1 MKRRSPFSLFN
12 PKKGT
17 MDSTRDNASE
27 GTSQVNAESPSHS
40 TLNQRTH
47 NTPPNILPSSH
58 ATGVRSQNKGSA
70 TTKRSSLGLVLV
82 CLVAGFFGGWVGSE
96 RNISN
101 RNISMSDLSDRQQ
114 IVLTESQVITDIAKS
129 VGESVVSITSTT
141 QVQRNSF
148 FFGPTTQ
155 EAEGAGTGII
165 INEDGLI
172 LTNKH
177 VVPEGTSSVTVTL
190 SDGTELDDVE
200 VIGRGRQS
208 EDIAFLKIKD
218 KKDKTLKAAKIGIS
232 SDMKVGDKVIAIGN
246 AKGRFQNTV
255 TEGIV
260 SGTGRSIEAGDQS
273 GASEELYNL
282 IQTDAA
288 INPGNSGGPLVN
300 INGEIIGINTA
311 IDGDAQGIGFAI
323 PIDDVKSLITSVS
336 EKGKLIR
343 PYLGV
348 HYVNITDDY
357 AYQFNLSVKRGAYL
371 APSARTSNGGTGQ
384 NPVIKDS
391 PAEKA
396 GLKEKDIITKVN
408 DITIDEN
415 HILSSVLGT
424 FNAGD
429 KIKLTI
435 VRDGSEQTIEVT
447 LGEAPQS

>member
-1 MKRRSPFSLFN
+1 L
-12 PKKGT
+12 
-17 MDSTRDNASE
+17 
-27 GTSQVNAESPSHS
+27 
-40 TLNQRTH
+40 
-47 NTPPNILPSSH
+47 
-58 ATGVRSQNKGSA
+58 TG
-70 TTKRSSLGLVLV
+70 
-82 CLVAGFFGGWVGSE
+82 
-96 RNISN
+96 
-101 RNISMSDLSDRQQ
+101 M
-114 IVLTESQVITDIAKS
+114 QVITDIAKS
-129 VGESVVSITSTT
+129 VGESVVSINATT

-155 EAEGAGTGII
+155 EAVGAGTGII

-177 VVPEGTSSVTVTL
+177 VIPDGTSSLSVTL
-190 SDGTELDDVE
+190 SDGTELTDIE

-208 EDIAFLKIKD
+208 EDIAFIKIKD
-218 KKDKTLKAAKIGIS
+218 KKGKTLKPARIGVS
-232 SDMKVGDKVIAIGN
+232 SEMKVGDKVIAIGN

-255 TEGIV
+255 TEGII
-260 SGTGRSIEAGDQS
+260 SGIGRDIEAGDES

-323 PIDDVKSLITSVS
+323 PIDDVKSLITSVT
-336 EKGKLIR
+336 EKGRLIR

-348 HYVNITDDY
+348 QYVNITDDY

-371 APSARTSNGGTGQ
+371 APASASANRQS
-384 NPVIKDS
+384 PVIKDS

-396 GLKEKDIITKVN
+396 GLKEKDIIIKVN
-408 DITIDEN
+408 DTAIDEN
-415 HILSSVLGT
+415 HNLSSVLGT
-424 FNAGD
+424 FSAGD
-429 KIKLTI
+429 KVKLTI
-435 VRDGSEQTIEVT
+435 LRDGNEQTIEVE

>member
-1 MKRRSPFSLFN
+1 MDQEPNTPNTINATPQPAWSGAKPTN
-12 PKKGT
+12 AKKG
-17 MDSTRDNASE
+17 N
-27 GTSQVNAESPSHS
+27 
-40 TLNQRTH
+40 
-47 NTPPNILPSSH
+47 
-58 ATGVRSQNKGSA
+58 RSN
-70 TTKRSSLGLVLV
+70 LGLVFI

-96 RNISN
+96 RNLNTS
-101 RNISMSDLSDRQQ
+101 SLSSADLGAKQEIILS
-114 IVLTESQVITDIAKS
+114 ESQVISDIAKT

-177 VVPEGTSSVTVTL
+177 VVPEGTSQVTVTL

-218 KKDKTLKAAKIGIS
+218 KKDKTLKAAKIGES
-232 SDMKVGDKVIAIGN
+232 SNMKVGDKVIAIGN

-260 SGTGRSIEAGDQS
+260 SGIGRTIEAGDES
-273 GASEELYNL
+273 GGSEELYNL

-311 IDGDAQGIGFAI
+311 IDGNAQGIGFAI
-323 PIDDVKSLITSVS
+323 PMDDVRSLITSVT

-348 HYVNITDDY
+348 QYVNITDDY
-357 AYQFNLSVKRGAYL
+357 AYEFNLSVKRGAYL
-371 APSARTSNGGTGQ
+371 APSTRSATGSSSQ
-384 NPVIKDS
+384 SPVIKDS

-396 GLKEKDIITKVN
+396 GLKEKDIIIKVN
-408 DITIDEN
+408 DTTIDED

-424 FNAGD
+424 FSAGD
-429 KIKLTI
+429 KVTLT
-435 VRDGSEQTIEVT
+435 VLRDGKEQTIDVT